1 MTRVLNLVTKA
12 EARFYAQQVRVLA
25 RRGTDCT
32 TVPVPGRH
40 DPGPDAASR
49 SVLDYLRFYPTVLRR
64 AVGDYDLVHANSG
77 LTAPAALAQPRRP
90 VVCSLWGTELTNR
103 YGPVTRACA
112 GLCDAVVVMSERMAR
127 VLDRECY
134 VVPHGVD
141 RSLFSPRD
149 RAAARAELGW
159 DPAARHV
166 LFPYSPRRVVKDYPR
181 ATRIVGRAAARVDA
195 DVRLQTVSGEPHERV
210 ATAMNAADA
219 LLLTSE
225 QEGSP
230 NSVKEALAC
239 NLPVV
244 ATPVG
249 DVPERLDGVSP
260 STVGATDAELV
271 DGLASILR
279 DPRRSDGREAVE
291 PVSLERMAARLE
303 AIYADVLDGR
313 GDRDPVKPAGS
324 VPVRRYDPDRG
335 QVSRVELPA

>member
-12 EARFYAQQVRVLA
+12 EARFYDQQVRVLD

-49 SVLDYLRFYPTVLRR
+49 SVLDYIRFYPTVLRR
-64 AVGDYDLVHANSG
+64 SVGDYDLVHANSG

-112 GLCDAVVVMSERMAR
+112 GRCDAVVVMSERMAR
-127 VLDRECY
+127 TLDRECF

-141 RSLFSPRD
+141 RSLFSPQD
-149 RAAARAELGW
+149 RAAARDELGW
-159 DPAARHV
+159 EPSARHV

-181 ATRIVGRAAARVDA
+181 ARRLVDRAAERVDA
-195 DVRLQTVSGEPHERV
+195 DVRLQTLSGEPHERV
-210 ATAMNAADA
+210 STAMNAADT
-219 LLLTSE
+219 LILTSE

-239 NLPVV
+239 DLPVV
-244 ATPVG
+244 STPVG

-260 STVGATDAELV
+260 STVGDTDAELV
-271 DGLASILR
+271 DGLVSILQN
-279 DPRRSDGREAVE
+279 PRRSNGREAVE
-291 PVSLERMAARLE
+291 PVSLERMAERLE

-313 GDRDPVKPAGS
+313 RDHDPANGDES
-324 VPVRRYDPDRG
+324 VPVRRYDPDTGR
-335 QVSRVELPA
+335 VSRVELPA